1 MGYNIFNAVAHL
13 AMLLLVFYILI
24 FMVVPALLIGG
35 GGLFGLNLLRKRT
48 PSWLKRAGGLPKQG
62 LTLVE
67 RGCYLAAWPVI
78 QCTSLWRGAKTA
90 IASLRRQASYD

>member
-13 AMLLLVFYILI
+13 SMLLLVFYILV

-48 PSWLKRAGGLPKQG
+48 PSWLKQAGGLPKQG

-67 RGCYLAAWPVI
+67 KGCYLAAWPVI

-90 IASLRRQASYD
+90 IASLRRQATYD

>member
-1 MGYNIFNAVAHL
+1 MGYDIFNAVARL
-13 AMLLLVFYILI
+13 SMLLLVFYILI

-48 PSWLKRAGGLPKQG
+48 PRWLKQAGGLPKQG

-67 RGCYLAAWPVI
+67 KGCYLAAWPVI
-78 QCTSLWRGAKTA
+78 RCTSLWRGAKTA
-90 IASLRRQASYD
+90 IASLRRQATYD